1 MSITDKHRKTEDGS
15 WLIPGSTNDSVVFLN
30 ESDQQEYIERFIGDI
45 ELQGCAIQAGSVKRI
60 GRLLTRQNCMTY
72 IQQSKEDRYFLGGV
86 NPGCGTKRASDKDIL
101 QKNYLYLDFDVRKEA
116 EANGEEISDEQ
127 IKGVAHELITKL
139 TADTFLSRWRYI
151 VFSGN
156 GLHVYYIGESV
167 EVKQPEAWKIG
178 MQSLLRDAA
187 AICDRIPDPGCINI
201 ARLARL
207 PGTLNMKRGQ
217 GVRTEVIAYQDE
229 HCDISDVIKR
239 GKTELQR
246 IEDGV
251 TERAA
256 LRQEEKEDEVFVV
269 QSNTYAVIKAIP
281 IAKVVC
287 RAMGWRNKGS
297 KFTEKGEA
305 KEKACFVADRGNFIV
320 HGGTD
325 HFPPTQDGYGPFE
338 FIKTV
343 KGFDN
348 QQTFSWF
355 KEQFSEV
362 ADVSKE
368 EEERRKK
375 EKRTHVMNDLSNV
388 DYSDLP
394 PMTAGELIDV
404 LSVTIKHDNE
414 NKLICFLCMLSA
426 YTENASFNIIFNAPS
441 STGKSYIPIEIAK
454 LFPSEDVLEVAYVSP
469 AAFFHDHGALDEET
483 NTYHIDLGRKIIVFL
498 DQPHAELLA
507 RLRSLLSHDKK
518 EMRAHITDKQQS
530 SSGNRTKHIVMR
542 GFPAVV
548 FCSANTRIDEQE
560 ATRFFLLSPEASQD
574 KIRDAIY
581 ARGQREGD
589 AANHMD
595 WINAHPQRR
604 ALQDRIRAIRNAN
617 ILDVI
622 VPDPKA
628 ISDRFVST
636 KPILKPKHQRDIGRV
651 MSLIKAMALLNFA
664 HRDFHDG
671 KITASAE
678 DIEEAMRIWELLT
691 PTQEYNI
698 SPYIYGIYKQV
709 IVAAYRELP
718 KGEMGVTRRAILS
731 KHNTVFNRPLSDA
744 KLRQEV
750 LPMLDT
756 AGLIYEVSSPRD
768 GRVMLIVPSEF
779 SERKPD
785 DGNSEEGGG
794 ASA

>member
-1 MSITDKHRKTEDGS
+1 MLEC
-15 WLIPGSTNDSVVFLN
+15 V
-30 ESDQQEYIERFIGDI
+30 
-45 ELQGCAIQAGSVKRI
+45 IQAGSVKRV
-60 GRLLTRQNCMTY
+60 GMLLTRPNCITY
-72 IQQSKEDRYFLGGV
+72 IRQSKEDRYFLGGV
-86 NPGCGTKRASDKDIL
+86 NPGCETKRASDKDIL
-101 QKNYLYLDFDVRKEA
+101 QKNYLYLDFDVRKAA
-116 EANGEEISDEQ
+116 EADGKEMSDEQ
-127 IKGVAHELITKL
+127 IKDVSQELITKL
-139 TADTFLSRWRYI
+139 KADTFLSKWRYI

-167 EVKQPEAWKIG
+167 DVKQSEAWKIG
-178 MQSLLRDAA
+178 MQSLLRDVE
-187 AICDRIPDPGCINI
+187 AISDRTPDPDCINI

-217 GVRTEVIAYQDE
+217 GVRTEIIAYQDE
-229 HCDISDVIKR
+229 YCDISDVIKR
-239 GKTELQR
+239 GEAELQR

-251 TERAA
+251 VERAA
-256 LRQEEKEDEVFVV
+256 LRQDEKEDEVFVA
-269 QSNTYAVIKAIP
+269 QSSTYAAIKMIP

-287 RAMGWRNKGS
+287 RAMGWRNKGN
-297 KFTEKGEA
+297 KFTAKGEA
-305 KEKACFVADRGNFIV
+305 KEKACFVSDRGNFIV

-368 EEERRKK
+368 EEELRKK
-375 EKRTHVMNDLSNV
+375 EKRTHVMNDLSNA

-404 LSVTIKHDNE
+404 LSVTIKHDTE

-454 LFPSEDVLEVAYVSP
+454 LFPSEDVLEVAYVTP
-469 AAFFHDHGALDEET
+469 TAFFHDHSEHDEET
-483 NTYHIDLGRKIIVFL
+483 NTYNVDLGRKIIVFL
-498 DQPHAELLA
+498 DQPHADLLA

-530 SSGNRTKHIVMR
+530 SGGNRTKHVVMR

-560 ATRFFLLSPEASQD
+560 ATRFFLLSPESSQD

-589 AANHMD
+589 SKAHID
-595 WINAHPQRR
+595 WINSHPQRR
-604 ALQDRIRAIRNAN
+604 ALQDRIRAIRNAH

-622 VPDPKA
+622 VPDPRA
-628 ISDRFVST
+628 LVERFVSS

-671 KITASAE
+671 KITASVE
-678 DIEEAMRIWELLT
+678 DVEEAMRIWELLT

-698 SPYIYGIYKQV
+698 SPYIYDIYKKV
-709 IVAAYRELP
+709 IVPAYLELG
-718 KGEMGVTRRAILS
+718 KGEVGVSRRAILS
-731 KHNTVFNRPLSDA
+731 KHYTVFSRPLSEA
-744 KLRQEV
+744 KLRQEII
-750 LPMLDT
+750 PMLDA
-756 AGLIYEVSSPRD
+756 AGLIYEVPHHADKRL
-768 GRVMLIVPSEF
+768 MLIIPVEY
-779 SERKPD
+779 SERKPA

-794 ASA
+794 VSA